1 MIQIGLLFFKIF
13 IFSKEND
20 FYIRVLNFFTQCYL
34 LILNFIVA
42 FHINKIKKYL
52 NFCGELFNSKSLLS
66 GR

>member
-1 MIQIGLLFFKIF
+1 MIQIGLLIFKIF

-42 FHINKIKKYL
+42 FHINKIK
-52 NFCGELFNSKSLLS
+52 NI
-66 GR
+66 